1 MGASNMMRILKHSFL
16 CCILFFSMVLAN
28 QFDEEEDE
36 ALMKLL
42 VDLEEMLEEYN
53 NEMGLKPGQLIKR
66 SPQQKERIISV
77 RKKLNGKMRV
87 MIEDMMKKLKQ
98 KKYPVYNMETLH
110 RFSNA

>member
-1 MGASNMMRILKHSFL
+1 
-16 CCILFFSMVLAN
+16 
-28 QFDEEEDE
+28 
-36 ALMKLL
+36 MKLL

-53 NEMGLKPGQLIKR
+53 NEMGLKPGQLQEILILKNDFLIFSYRIKR

-110 RFSNA
+110 RFLNAVG